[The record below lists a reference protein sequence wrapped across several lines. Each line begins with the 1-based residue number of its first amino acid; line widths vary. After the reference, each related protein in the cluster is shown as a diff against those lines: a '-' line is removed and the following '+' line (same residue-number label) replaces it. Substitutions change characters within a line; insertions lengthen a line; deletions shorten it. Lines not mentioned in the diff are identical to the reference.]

1 MARELDEALQA
12 LIAAARANAPDPKGL
27 RQVFTL
33 HVQMNDGTEL
43 YLATAP
49 VTINGKTYT
58 PILAEPGVLRLSMFA
73 DDDTQ
78 EPKVSNVEPSFG
90 QTLCSAVNRLD
101 GARATSGVLFIDDAT
116 GAQWW
121 DERLPGELL
130 GGEVTEE
137 RVPFDLVDEVYA
149 ITVAGVRVVDIHPFR
164 QPPPTSARPDPND
177 NLPGGLPQ
185 PDPTGGW
192 MPPGGRGDDGGRP
205 NRFPVPA
212 DIFF

>member
-1 MARELDEALQA
+1 MARELDAALAA
-12 LIAAARANAPDPKGL
+12 LITAARADADDPKGL
-27 RQVFTL
+27 GQIFTL
-33 HVQMNDGTEL
+33 HIQMNDGTEL

-49 VTINGKTYT
+49 CEIGGHTYT
-58 PILAEPGVLRLSMFA
+58 PILAEPGLLRLSMFS

-101 GARATSGVLFIDDAT
+101 GARATSGVLFRDEET
-116 GAQWW
+116 GAEWW

-149 ITVAGVRVVDIHPFR
+149 ITVSGERVVDIHPFR
-164 QPPPTSARPDPND
+164 QPAATAARPDPND
-177 NLPGGLPQ
+177 NQPGGLLQ
-185 PDPTGGW
+185 PDPVAGW

-212 DIFF
+212 DIFL